1 MQRQNLYYDNT
12 LIISLG
18 VFAKYN
24 MATKYATGPPSPTN
38 GKQSQ
43 SWKKQLLIS
52 PQNNRSI
59 SQKYVLCQ
67 NMWPVVRSKTK
78 KTQPESAPK
87 YTRKE
92 NRKNQNNLSWYNHK
106 DNKYTGWAEKET
118 FVLKKYLFAI
128 MGFIICVIL
137 FSFKI
142 AFFEVILGKND
153 Q

>member
-43 SWKKQLLIS
+43 LWKKQFIMS
-52 PQNNRSI
+52 PKNNS

-87 YTRKE
+87 YPPLPTQKKD
-92 NRKNQNNLSWYNHK
+92 NRKNKSNLSWYNHK

-118 FVLKKYLFAI
+118 FVLKK
-128 MGFIICVIL
+128 
-137 FSFKI
+137 
-142 AFFEVILGKND
+142 KNTYSPLWVVSYVSYYSHLKSHFLK
-153 Q
+153 